1 MDTETKYYYCEC
13 DPHGDN
19 AWCTRPCCRS
29 PSQRREEAERIVEE
43 ARQARLARE
52 QELAAM
58 TKTGETST

>member
-43 ARQARLARE
+43 ARRIRLARE
-52 QELAAM
+52 QE
-58 TKTGETST
+58 TKQ